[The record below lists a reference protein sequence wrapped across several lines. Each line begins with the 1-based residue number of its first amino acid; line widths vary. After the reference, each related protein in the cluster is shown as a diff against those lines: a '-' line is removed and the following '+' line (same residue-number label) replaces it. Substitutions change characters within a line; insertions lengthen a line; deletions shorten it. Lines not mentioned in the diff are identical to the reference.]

1 MRSKTL
7 TITATLL
14 LVLGC
19 GDQDPPRQDTVG
31 QYWDQSSIPT
41 PDLYPAACSP
51 LNCAGCCSSV
61 TGCVSVPNDT
71 ACGYGGMACK
81 ACKANEKCIGGVC
94 QSTTC
99 GPTNCTGCCDAAGKC
114 QPGTTNDACGTGGAT
129 CTKCGS
135 SSTCT
140 SGKCQST
147 GPKMYKVTLVS
158 ATVSGCGLGDTCDA
172 FVVLKVGNTTKTSA
186 TKDDT
191 NTPVWKEYM
200 LTESDT
206 NLQKGFSVTV
216 YDEDLAFDDTIG
228 TCTPT
233 ISAAVLSAGK
243 LVTTCGNASKLTFT
257 FAQ

>member
-31 QYWDQSSIPT
+31 QHWDQSSIPY
-41 PDLYPAACSP
+41 PDLYPAA
-51 LNCAGCCSSV
+51 
-61 TGCVSVPNDT
+61 
-71 ACGYGGMACK
+71 
-81 ACKANEKCIGGVC
+81 
-94 QSTTC
+94 C

-114 QPGTTNDACGTGGAT
+114 QPGTTDADCGTGGAT

-158 ATVSGCGLGDTCDA
+158 ATVSSCGLGDTCDA
-172 FVVLKVGNTTKTSA
+172 YVVLKVGNTTKTSA

-191 NTPVWKEYM
+191 NTPVWNEYM

-233 ISAAVLSAGK
+233 ISTSVLSAGK
-243 LVTTCGNASKLTFT
+243 LITTCGDASKLTFT